1 MSATTS
7 AEPRSPCL
15 RFARVSV
22 FEIELLLLFFI
33 SSLELVCLLT
43 DRSSGGALLSED
55 LTSIVAAVILCRRRH
70 VNMFRGFQVADL
82 VL

>member
-7 AEPRSPCL
+7 AEPRSPGLC
-15 RFARVSV
+15 FARVSV
-22 FEIELLLLFFI
+22 FEIELVLLFFI
-33 SSLELVCLLT
+33 SSLKLICLLT
-43 DRSSGGALLSED
+43 NQSSGGALLSED